1 MCKNPLNLAR
11 QLLVLA
17 TSLTLASCGGD
28 DTDRYEKLDRLRV
41 LAIRS
46 EPPDLSVGETATLSA
61 NVYEPAGRELSY
73 QWSWCPSRGDSRA
86 DFACNISEPDLQRA
100 WTAAGLDG
108 SAPAYELGTDSEAEV
123 THVLTPSVVT
133 ALCQA
138 PDLDERIA
146 AACFAGLEAS
156 IELTVRS
163 SEEEL
168 TALKSVALLMDETP
182 DAERNTNPAS
192 DFDLT
197 LRDREGDVVVESGEP
212 LRAGHRYKVVAQL
225 DERTAESF
233 TPSARSGEPPAEE
246 RRETLVMTW
255 FVTVGEFAA
264 ADGDGDDD
272 GFGGDFVRTTYV
284 DGSNDIADLLK
295 NGWKI
300 PLTAGPSAALHLVLR
315 DERGGVG
322 WTTRSFDVVGGE
334 P

>member
-1 MCKNPLNLAR
+1 MCTKTIH
-11 QLLVLA
+11 LLRDSLLLA
-17 TSLTLASCGGD
+17 TSVALAGCGIFGD
-28 DTDRYEKLDRLRV
+28 DDERYEKLDRLRV

-73 QWSWCPSRGDSRA
+73 VWSWCPSRADSSA
-86 DFACNISEPDLQRA
+86 AFECNISEGDLQRA

-108 SAPAYELGTDSEAEV
+108 SPPPYDLGTDSEAQL
-123 THVLTPSVVT
+123 THVLTPELVT

-138 PDLDERIA
+138 PDLDERIQS
-146 AACFAGLEAS
+146 ACFRGFEAS

-163 SEEEL
+163 PVEEL
-168 TALKSVALLMDETP
+168 TALKSVALLTG
-182 DAERNTNPAS
+182 DAERNTNPPS

-197 LRDREGDVVVESGEP
+197 LRDRAGDVVVESGEP
-212 LRAGHRYKVVAQL
+212 LRAGHRYTMIASV
-225 DERTAESF
+225 DERSAESF
-233 TPSARSGEPPAEE
+233 TPRTRPGEPPSSE

-255 FVTVGEFAA
+255 FVTVGEL
-264 ADGDGDDD
+264 ADPDGDD
-272 GFGGDFVRTTYV
+272 GGIADDFARTTFV
-284 DGSNDIADLLK
+284 DGSNDVEDLAK
-295 NGWKI
+295 NGWKL
-300 PLTAGPSAALHLVLR
+300 PLTAGPSAALHVVLR